1 MATATEQETPLS
13 DLPGGNQ
20 MTEQFDA
27 NDPTQEHLAELAARE
42 QENMRPNTPRI
53 PAGTNMGLDDRGDP
67 YATPLHGLQAVK
79 AKQSYTGMLMSR
91 LQDLDLKQP
100 ILVAV
105 LSFVVHQPMFQG
117 VLRMVLPT
125 VVQNLMGGGL
135 VTDILSAIIVGVLF
149 ILVSS
154 FL

>member
-1 MATATEQETPLS
+1 MTEQETPLS

-20 MTEQFDA
+20 MTEQFEA
-27 NDPTQEHLAELAARE
+27 NDPGQEHLSELAARE
-42 QENMRPNTPRI
+42 REYHQQPQPEQVHI

-67 YATPLHGLQAVK
+67 YATPLHGIQELK

-91 LQDLDLKQP
+91 LQDLDLKLP
-100 ILVAV
+100 ALVVV
-105 LSFVVHQPMFQG
+105 LSFVVHQPQFQS
-117 VLRMVLPT
+117 VLRMFLPT

-135 VTDILSAIIVGVLF
+135 VTDILSAIVVGVLF